1 MGLRLYYTS
10 CPSNLEQTVSE
21 VEKGMQNLQERGLGK
36 CEKLQRHTIF
46 CKALPSEIRNN
57 KFLGMYKLNQTI
69 YKNIFKKK
77 DEKAPHFNV
86 KKCLTNIRRTAN

>member
-10 CPSNLEQTVSE
+10 FPSNLERTMSE
-21 VEKGMQNLQERGLGK
+21 VENAMKNLQERGLGK

-46 CKALPSEIRNN
+46 CKALPSEISNN

-69 YKNIFKKK
+69 YENIFKKK
-77 DEKAPHFNV
+77 DEKTPHFQREKMFN
-86 KKCLTNIRRTAN
+86 KHP